1 MRAPPQNAGDMVTR
15 RQVLATVGAIGA
27 SAFAGAAARAQ
38 TRHSAVVA
46 ERRAVVFRNAV
57 LLTMDP
63 KLGLIPRGDVHVR
76 DGEIVAVGSN
86 LVAAGAMEI
95 SAAGMIVMPGLVDAH
110 NHLWNSPVRNL
121 VQEGDKYGYFPLVL
135 KYGAFCSPQD
145 VYRGVRLGVTELLFS
160 GVTTVHDWA
169 HNLRSPAYADADL
182 AALRDSGV
190 RGRFSYGYWQGG
202 PPPDQTI
209 DLADVARLADNW
221 SSLSN
226 GGLLSFGVAL
236 RTMPSGLLAS
246 ITRECEAARR
256 LHLPLT
262 IHSGG
267 SNGDSGTVGLLKSA
281 NLLGPD
287 MQLINPTKWDQQTY
301 DWVAAS
307 GAHVCISPFSE
318 MRTSFRF
325 NPLLELLKNNLPVSL
340 SMDTAAI
347 TGNEDMFALMHVL
360 IDSQFVRADKAGAVT
375 PEQVLE
381 LATMGG
387 ARDLGLADTV
397 GSLTPGKRADI
408 ILVRGDDLNMTPLG
422 DPYTAM
428 VRSAQPYNVDS
439 VMVDGRFL
447 KRRGRLI
454 GFDAA
459 VVTAEAR
466 DTVERFRR
474 TLA

>member
-1 MRAPPQNAGDMVTR
+1 
-15 RQVLATVGAIGA
+15 
-27 SAFAGAAARAQ
+27 
-38 TRHSAVVA
+38 
-46 ERRAVVFRNAV
+46 
-57 LLTMDP
+57 
-63 KLGLIPRGDVHVR
+63 
-76 DGEIVAVGSN
+76 
-86 LVAAGAMEI
+86 
-95 SAAGMIVMPGLVDAH
+95 
-110 NHLWNSPVRNL
+110 
-121 VQEGDKYGYFPLVL
+121 
-135 KYGAFCSPQD
+135 
-145 VYRGVRLGVTELLFS
+145 VRLGVTELLFS

-202 PPPDQTI
+202 PPPEQTI
-209 DLADVARLADNW
+209 DLDDVARLAGNW
-221 SSLSN
+221 ASLSN

-375 PEQVLE
+375 PKQILE

-387 ARDLGLADTV
+387 ARDLGLADTI

-428 VRSAQPYNVDS
+428 VRSAQPYNVDT

-447 KRRGRLI
+447 KRGGRLV

-459 VVTAEAR
+459 AVTAEAR
-466 DTVERFRR
+466 DTVDRFRR
-474 TLA
+474 TLD